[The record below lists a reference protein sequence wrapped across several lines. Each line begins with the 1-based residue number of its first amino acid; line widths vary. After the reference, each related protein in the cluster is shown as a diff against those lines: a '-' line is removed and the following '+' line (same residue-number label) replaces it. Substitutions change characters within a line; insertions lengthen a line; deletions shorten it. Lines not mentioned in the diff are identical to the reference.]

1 MIKQSKIIIVF
12 SACVFSLTAFWA
24 CDSKKEPP
32 PKAIVIKKKIVPRA
46 SQKNRSKT
54 RTGRQ
59 VAARSKKA
67 RMQPKAD
74 IAKTTAPVRVAR
86 KPAAK
91 SSAAVKP
98 ADAQPVASNPGKS
111 GPVAA
116 RPGLTKSAPRQ
127 MAQTSDSA
135 TQSAFN
141 PKSDIAVAAKRPTQ
155 KTPVARNKPE
165 AQPEKV
171 PAVKPKTASGGPKV
185 AANRQKPV
193 TRARKTKPPI
203 EPSKAEPKAG
213 GEPPPYNPIGKL
225 NPFEPLFK
233 DQPAIPASKKKRKK
247 RVPRTPLERIA
258 LSQLKLTGIIQAS
271 SGNRALVQESSGKG
285 YIIKRG
291 TYIGLNAGK
300 VTEIRGDV
308 VIIEEEVENVMGKV
322 STRQKKLKLPKPPG
336 E

>member
-12 SACVFSLTAFWA
+12 SACVFSLTAFWS

-32 PKAIVIKKKIVPRA
+32 PKAIVIKKKIVTRA
-46 SQKNRSKT
+46 SQKTRS

-74 IAKTTAPVRVAR
+74 IAKTAAPARVAR
-86 KPAAK
+86 KPAVK

-98 ADAQPVASNPGKS
+98 AAAPPVASKPVKS
-111 GPVAA
+111 GPAA
-116 RPGLTKSAPRQ
+116 AAPDPAKSAPRQ
-127 MAQTSDSA
+127 IASASDS
-135 TQSAFN
+135 TNRSAFKS
-141 PKSDIAVAAKRPTQ
+141 KSDIAVAAKSPSQKPT
-155 KTPVARNKPE
+155 VAQNKPE
-165 AQPEKV
+165 VQPEKV
-171 PAVKPKTASGGPKV
+171 PAVKPRTTSGARKV

-193 TRARKTKPPI
+193 TRTRKAKPPP
-203 EPSKAEPKAG
+203 EPIKEDPKAK
-213 GEPPPYNPIGKL
+213 GETPAPYNPIGKL

-233 DQPAIPASKKKRKK
+233 DQPAVPASKQVRKK

-271 SGNRALVQESSGKG
+271 SGNRALVQEASGKG

-308 VIIEEEVENVMGKV
+308 VIIEEEIENVLGKV
-322 STRQKKLKLPKPPG
+322 STRRKQLKLPKPPG